1 MRSLR
6 EIFIVIFDWI
16 QRIRE
21 RTPLVIA
28 ASLLLLAGLFLR
40 SRWMTCS
47 FVHESMIWIGAL
59 CIAAAICG
67 RTWAI
72 AHVGHRKRWEF
83 VSDGPYSV
91 ARHPLYAFSI
101 LGAAGIG
108 AQTAS
113 FVFMLI
119 TVFAAWIIF
128 DRMARIEETDM
139 AAYFGEPY
147 RSYLA
152 RTPRFLP
159 KPSLWHA
166 PSGVWVDYSLA
177 CRGFCDSS
185 LFAVA
190 VPFFMALRWAHEAH
204 LIPVLYELP

>member
-1 MRSLR
+1 M
-6 EIFIVIFDWI
+6 VDWL
-16 QRIRE
+16 QRVRE
-21 RTPLVIA
+21 RAPLVIA
-28 ASLLLLAGLFLR
+28 ANLLLLVALFLR
-40 SRWMTCS
+40 SRWTTGS

-59 CIAAAICG
+59 FIAVAICG

-72 AHVGHRKRWEF
+72 VHIGRRKRWEF

-101 LGAAGIG
+101 LGTAGMG

-113 FVFMLI
+113 LVFMLI
-119 TVFAAWIIF
+119 SVLAVWIIF

-139 AAYFGEPY
+139 AAHFGEVY
-147 RSYLA
+147 HSYIA

-159 KPSLWHA
+159 KPSLWRA

-177 CRGFCDSS
+177 GRSFCDSS

-190 VPFFMALRWAHEAH
+190 VPLYMVLRWAHEAR